1 VTDAE
6 IREAVE
12 QALHRVAPE
21 ADLRAIAGSAD
32 LREEIDLDSM
42 DVLNFFV
49 ALHDKLNVDIAES
62 EYGRMTTMDG
72 CVTTLRA
79 KLAAASSTGVKT
91 RPSPAATD

>member
-1 VTDAE
+1 MTDAE

-21 ADLRAIAGSAD
+21 ADLRAIAGAAD

-42 DVLNFFV
+42 DILNVLV
-49 ALHDKLNVDIAES
+49 ALHEKLNVDIAES

-72 CVTTLRA
+72 CVATLRE
-79 KLAAASSTGVKT
+79 KLS
-91 RPSPAATD
+91 PSDGR